1 MIYIIVFMKLTQG
14 GEENMSNQDVM
25 NVLKSLTLE
34 DIVKLVINDEKKNGV
49 NEDKQEIIESSKE
62 IYNIEELIEKYP
74 FFTRYNIN
82 KAIEEDKFP
91 VFYIGRKKFFDKDE
105 IEAWLSQK
113 SISKAN
119 NKKDKFKI

>member
-1 MIYIIVFMKLTQG
+1 
-14 GEENMSNQDVM
+14 MSNQDVM

-34 DIVKLVINDEKKNGV
+34 DIIKLVINDEKKNGV

-82 KAIEEDKFP
+82 KAIDKK
-91 VFYIGRKKFFDKDE
+91 VFLKLIIRKTNLRFDYGKSRRKIYI
-105 IEAWLSQK
+105 
-113 SISKAN
+113 
-119 NKKDKFKI
+119 

>member
-1 MIYIIVFMKLTQG
+1 MSEINEIKEPTEEINEKL
-14 GEENMSNQDVM
+14 SVD
-25 NVLKSLTLE
+25 
-34 DIVKLVINDEKKNGV
+34 
-49 NEDKQEIIESSKE
+49 
-62 IYNIEELIEKYP
+62 ELIEKYP

-113 SISKAN
+113 SISKVN
-119 NKKDKFKI
+119 NKKEKFIFLKP